1 MSNAPLTPEWQH
13 VLVPDGL
20 CKPLETK
27 VFAFPLAL
35 ALALEKCVELHAIA
49 GQGQSQPVELQH
61 IRRTYFRL

>member
-1 MSNAPLTPEWQH
+1 
-13 VLVPDGL
+13 LVPDGL

-49 GQGQSQPVELQH
+49 GQGQESAN
-61 IRRTYFRL
+61 